1 MKYLPAAI
9 AALACLVPFTSLN
22 AQPSPEVEKRVAA
35 MVAVQ
40 FKTIL
45 NCERCD
51 LAGADLSGQFLRLAA
66 FQSTN
71 LEGADI
77 NGAEL
82 TGIHLNRANLDGADL
97 SRTNMAGAVLTSASL
112 RNANLAYARLDAVR
126 MAGADFTGANLT
138 GANLRMLEYV
148 EGTSFAGVTAR
159 GAIFRHAYLSR
170 VNIAGADFSGAD
182 FTRSKGLTNTQLA
195 TACGDEH
202 TILPPGLK
210 IPPCKA
216 GNETPIRPQETR

>member
-1 MKYLPAAI
+1 MKYLKAAL
-9 AALACLVPFTSLN
+9 AALACFVPLGLLH
-22 AQPSPEVEKRVAA
+22 AAPSPEVEKRVAE

-51 LAGADLSGQFLRLAA
+51 LAGADFSGQFLRLAA
-66 FQSTN
+66 FQGAN
-71 LEGADI
+71 LKGADV

-97 SRTNMAGAVLTSASL
+97 SRSNMAGAVLTGASL

-126 MAGADFTGANLT
+126 MAGADFTGANLS

-159 GAIFRHAYLSR
+159 GAIFRHAYLAR
-170 VNIAGADFSGAD
+170 VDIAGADLSGAD
-182 FTRSKGLTNTQLA
+182 FTHSKGLTNAQLA
-195 TACGDEH
+195 TACGDEK
-202 TILPPGLK
+202 TILPPGLS
-210 IPPCKA
+210 IPRCEA
-216 GNETPIRPQETR
+216 N

>member
-1 MKYLPAAI
+1 MTYTKLAL
-9 AALACLVPFTSLN
+9 AALACLVPLGLLHAS
-22 AQPSPEVEKRVAA
+22 PSPDVQKRVAE

-51 LAGADLSGQFLRLAA
+51 LAGANFSGQFLRLAA
-66 FQSTN
+66 FQGAN
-71 LEGADI
+71 LKGADV

-97 SRTNMAGAVLTSASL
+97 SRTNMAGAVLTGASL

-126 MAGADFTGANLT
+126 MAGADFTGANLS

-148 EGTSFAGVTAR
+148 EGTNFAGVTAR
-159 GAIFRHAYLSR
+159 GTVFRHAYLSR

-182 FTRSKGLTNTQLA
+182 FTRSKGLTNKQLA
-195 TACGDEH
+195 TACGDEN

-210 IPPCKA
+210 IPSCKT
-216 GNETPIRPQETR
+216 GN

>member
-1 MKYLPAAI
+1 MNHLKAAV
-9 AALACLVPFTSLN
+9 AALACFIPFASLN

-35 MVAVQ
+35 MLAVQ

-51 LAGADLSGQFLRLAA
+51 LSGADLSGQFLRLAA
-66 FQSTN
+66 FQGVDLRN
-71 LEGADI
+71 ANA

-82 TGIHLNRANLDGADL
+82 TGIHLNRAKLDGADL
-97 SRTNMAGAVLTSASL
+97 SRTNMAGAVLTGASL
-112 RNANLAYARLDAVR
+112 RNANLTYARLDAVR
-126 MAGADFTGANLT
+126 MAGADFTGANLS

-159 GAIFRHAYLSR
+159 GTVFRHAYLSR

-182 FTRSKGLTNTQLA
+182 FTRSKGLTNEQLA
-195 TACGDEH
+195 TACGDRH
-202 TILPPGLK
+202 TILPPGLR
-210 IPPCKA
+210 IPPC
-216 GNETPIRPQETR
+216 ETGR